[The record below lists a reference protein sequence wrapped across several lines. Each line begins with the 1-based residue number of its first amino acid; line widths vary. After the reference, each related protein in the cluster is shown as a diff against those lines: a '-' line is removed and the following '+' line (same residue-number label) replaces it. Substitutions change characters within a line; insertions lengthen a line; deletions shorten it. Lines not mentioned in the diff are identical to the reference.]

1 MQQVLFG
8 LFCFFFGLWFILVRQ
23 LKLNSKIIIQIVSLC
38 DYMAFQ
44 HGLFKMSVKIC
55 LHFKA
60 FSFLI

>member
-8 LFCFFFGLWFILVRQ
+8 LFCFFFGLLWLILVRQ
-23 LKLNSKIIIQIVSLC
+23 LKLISKITIQIVSLC

-55 LHFKA
+55 LHFKV
-60 FSFLI
+60 FSFF